1 MNQLDGM
8 LYVNKDLKIVED
20 IKDAV
25 GVVGYFR
32 ENGFT
37 GEHLLENLYAYKELV
52 NIAFFEPIAKD
63 KNFNESFNVVREW
76 QKEHYPNHYAT
87 LISEWFYECSYNAG
101 VDWFGPCWTRSR
113 WDEGYPQY
121 RSHSLAVGTNTTDE
135 DEKLPNV
142 YVSLVMSKER
152 FLKLNPDA
160 NI

>member
-8 LYVNKDLKIVED
+8 LYANEDLKIVED

-63 KNFNESFNVVREW
+63 KNFNESF
-76 QKEHYPNHYAT
+76 K
-87 LISEWFYECSYNAG
+87 
-101 VDWFGPCWTRSR
+101 
-113 WDEGYPQY
+113 
-121 RSHSLAVGTNTTDE
+121 
-135 DEKLPNV
+135 
-142 YVSLVMSKER
+142 SK
-152 FLKLNPDA
+152 
-160 NI
+160 